1 MKYFF
6 VYTLI
11 FCALNLSAQDSFL
24 SKYLSLDKQVYFEKG
39 PEKPQAFKYAFCPK
53 TNEFAFTFFSIKQ
66 NSDTVQFFIYDID
79 TDSIFE
85 ESFFLTGIRTTLELN
100 YYKTF
105 LSISLSENYICIN
118 TYSCIYLI
126 NRKTKEINKTEK
138 LDLTYDGSD
147 FLSEDKLV
155 LYRNYNSQKKK
166 NTCFTTFSI
175 PEVKQIKHIKPN
187 FDCIQYTHMAPNH
200 WISALNGK
208 VLFSNTLNYD
218 IKIFDN
224 DLTEVGSINKPTD
237 SNWTSLSK
245 HELKKIVKKK
255 GGVPAIKEILKYE
268 NKIKRIRGAYWISD
282 STIIVNTKK
291 GLGKK
296 NNSYSQFS
304 FDLWKFQN
312 KKWKLVEKDLID
324 LPINDIEI
332 SNDEF
337 SLFGAKYGSD
347 YIFTNKHV
355 FLLTFMPKTS
365 LKNTTTS
372 KFIETSNHYLFD
384 SNPTF
389 QIIKFKHLF
398 NE

>member
-6 VYTLI
+6 VYVFI
-11 FCALNLSAQDSFL
+11 FCAINLSAQDSFL
-24 SKYLSLDKQVYFEKG
+24 SKYLSLDKQIYFDKS
-39 PEKPQAFKYAFCPK
+39 PDKPQAFKYAICPK

-118 TYSCIYLI
+118 TNDAIYLL
-126 NRKTKEINKTEK
+126 NRKSKNIKKAENLK
-138 LDLTYDGSD
+138 LNYNGSA
-147 FLSEDKLV
+147 FLSEDELV
-155 LYRNYNSQKKK
+155 LYYNYNSQKKK
-166 NTCFTTFSI
+166 NSYFTTFSI
-175 PEVKQIKHIKPN
+175 PKFKENNHITPK
-187 FDCIQYTHMAPNH
+187 FDCIEYTHMEPNH
-200 WISALNGK
+200 WISTLNGK
-208 VLFSNTLNYD
+208 VLFSNTLNYN

-224 DLTEVGSINKPTD
+224 DLTEVGSIHKSKD

-255 GGVPAIKEILKYE
+255 GGAPVIYEILKYE

-282 STIIVNTKK
+282 STIIVNTKQ
-291 GLGKK
+291 GLGNKAK
-296 NNSYSQFS
+296 SNYNLA
-304 FDLWKFQN
+304 FDVWRLKN
-312 KKWKLVEKDLID
+312 KKWRLLEKDLFD
-324 LPINDIEI
+324 QPLNEIEI
-332 SNDEF
+332 SNNEF
-337 SLFGAKYGSD
+337 SLFGGRHGSD
-347 YIFTNKHV
+347 YIFTDKFV

-365 LKNTTTS
+365 LTNTSTN
-372 KFIETSNHYLFD
+372 KYIEDSNHYLFD

-389 QIIKFKHLF
+389 QIIKFKHTL